1 MKKGIT
7 FLITI
12 ILIFSL
18 LVIGISKINKQSQS
32 EEKIKVIATLFPQYD
47 FAKQIGGDKVDVSLL
62 LTPGTETHTYEPT
75 PQDIINVNKAD
86 LYIYTGKYMEPWSDK
101 IANSITSNTQVLDA
115 SKNINLINEEQFEKE
130 HDTIDNNEEEY
141 INEEDVIDD
150 IDLLE
155 DNLNRGEFFYLPAKA
170 LHIDSDEEY
179 LSRCLKFYKRNG
191 IMAVG
196 KKINEKNVYEQL
208 PMLLKEFKPDIVV
221 ITGHDA
227 YYRKKGDAKD
237 IKNYKNSLYFVKAVK
252 AARNYEKSHEKL
264 VIIAGACQSDYE
276 ELIKAGA
283 NFASSPKRV
292 NIHALDPAIIASTVA
307 LTERNKEIDLKK
319 LLEKTKYKEDGM
331 GGLICNG
338 LMYVGYPR

>member
-1 MKKGIT
+1 MNILNIEKGDYVT
-7 FLITI
+7 RNSYDNDTVF
-12 ILIFSL
+12 
-18 LVIGISKINKQSQS
+18 
-32 EEKIKVIATLFPQYD
+32 KVINIKNGIVYLKGVEVRLIADADITDLR
-47 FAKQIGGDKVDVSLL
+47 KEENIVS
-62 LTPGTETHTYEPT
+62 
-75 PQDIINVNKAD
+75 
-86 LYIYTGKYMEPWSDK
+86 
-101 IANSITSNTQVLDA
+101 
-115 SKNINLINEEQFEKE
+115 
-130 HDTIDNNEEEY
+130 
-141 INEEDVIDD
+141 EDVIDD
-150 IDLLE
+150 IDLLD
-155 DNLNRGEFFYLPAKA
+155 DNLERGEFFYLPAKA

-179 LSRCLKFYKRNG
+179 LARCLKFYKRNG

-221 ITGHDA
+221 ITGHD
-227 YYRKKGDAKD
+227 
-237 IKNYKNSLYFVKAVK
+237 IKNYKNSAYFVKAVK

-276 ELIKAGA
+276 DLIKAGA

-319 LLEKTKYKEDGM
+319 LLEKTKYKEEGM